1 MQEVF
6 KNAPILSVCNLKKSF
21 SGKTVV
27 DDVTFDVY
35 PGEIIA
41 LVGENGAGK
50 STLKN
55 MLCGLLKPSDGKIL
69 IDGVEVQHIHPM
81 EHGISAVHQELSL
94 FQSLS
99 VAANICISELP
110 GNSAMINWKRAD
122 KVAKEQLDFLGID
135 IPTKATVESLGTGKQ
150 QVVEIAKALLHS
162 DRLLILDEPTTSL
175 TAPEREKL
183 FDIMETLKNKGIA
196 IIFISHFLDEVM
208 KMSDK
213 YIVLRDGKQ
222 VDEGYI
228 KDISRNKLEE
238 LMVGRAIGE
247 AQFDIGVPLS
257 EEAIRVEN
265 LSSYDFF
272 DVSFSVKKGEILG
285 LAGLVG
291 AGRTEVVESVF
302 GARKSTGKIYIDG
315 KHISPVSVSKMKE
328 NSVCFVTE
336 DRRTNGIFGIRSVRE
351 NISAA
356 SIERFVKRKIKG
368 LSFRGEKKKTECV
381 VSDMKV
387 SIPHIESKITNL
399 SGGNQQK
406 VILGRWLSTKPQIII
421 LDEPTKGVDIGAKFD
436 IHNMI
441 VDLAK
446 QGVAVI
452 IVSSDLNE
460 LIALSHRILVMG
472 TGRIVGEFPREEFDP
487 VKMIS
492 LAASSAFSQ

>member
-1 MQEVF
+1 MLYEV
-6 KNAPILSVCNLKKSF
+6 I
-21 SGKTVV
+21 T
-27 DDVTFDVY
+27 
-35 PGEIIA
+35 
-41 LVGENGAGK
+41 
-50 STLKN
+50 
-55 MLCGLLKPSDGKIL
+55 
-69 IDGVEVQHIHPM
+69 
-81 EHGISAVHQELSL
+81 
-94 FQSLS
+94 
-99 VAANICISELP
+99 
-110 GNSAMINWKRAD
+110 
-122 KVAKEQLDFLGID
+122 
-135 IPTKATVESLGTGKQ
+135 
-150 QVVEIAKALLHS
+150 
-162 DRLLILDEPTTSL
+162 
-175 TAPEREKL
+175 
-183 FDIMETLKNKGIA
+183 KGIA

-356 SIERFVKRKIKG
+356 SIERCVKRKIKG

-472 TGRIVGEFPREEFDP
+472 TGRIVGEFAREEFDP